1 MRYYL
6 LNRIDETLGIIRDK
20 NKTALVPYLT
30 VGYPDI
36 SLCCDLALSALDSGA
51 DMLELGIPFSDPL
64 ADGPTIQM
72 TSQKALENGATIQTA
87 FDTVRQIRVSNP
99 KCPLIFMGYYNPF
112 LKYGISQFIREC
124 SDIGV
129 DGLIIPDLPT
139 EESHTFA
146 KEAKENEIHLIPLLA
161 PTSTDERIESACRLA
176 GGFIYCVSLTGVT
189 GSRANLSS
197 GVEALVGRIR
207 QHTDLPIMVG
217 FGVSSKQDVDNIGRF
232 ADGAVVG
239 SALLDAI
246 SHSNEGQEFNV
257 VAEFVYRLKN

>member
-1 MRYYL
+1 
-6 LNRIDETLGIIRDK
+6 
-20 NKTALVPYLT
+20 
-30 VGYPDI
+30 
-36 SLCCDLALSALDSGA
+36 
-51 DMLELGIPFSDPL
+51 MLELGVPFSDPL
-64 ADGPTIQM
+64 ADGATVQL
-72 TSQKALENGATIQTA
+72 TSLQALERGVTLNTCLKIL
-87 FDTVRQIRVSNP
+87 DNVRNRGVNA
-99 KCPLIFMGYYNPF
+99 PLIFMGYYYPF

-129 DGLIIPDLPT
+129 DGLIITDLPT

-176 GGFIYCVSLTGVT
+176 GGFIYCVRLTGVT
-189 GSRANLSS
+189 GARANLSS

-246 SHSNEGQEFNV
+246 SHSDEGQEFNV
-257 VAEFVYRLKN
+257 VAEFIYRLKN

>member
-1 MRYYL
+1 M
-6 LNRIDETLGIIRDK
+6 
-20 NKTALVPYLT
+20 
-30 VGYPDI
+30 
-36 SLCCDLALSALDSGA
+36 
-51 DMLELGIPFSDPL
+51 
-64 ADGPTIQM
+64 
-72 TSQKALENGATIQTA
+72 
-87 FDTVRQIRVSNP
+87 
-99 KCPLIFMGYYNPF
+99 
-112 LKYGISQFIREC
+112 KYGISRFIREC

-176 GGFIYCVSLTGVT
+176 GGFIYCVSLTVVT
-189 GSRANLSS
+189 GARANLSS

-246 SHSNEGQEFNV
+246 SHSNEGQELNV